1 MHESKEKMRTIKI
14 KTPRKGE
21 HMTIYTHRQTR
32 MPTRKTRTQG
42 DLFFF
47 LSPQARAERS
57 QDCYKKNFFF
67 PAFFRRL
74 SHWTRHT
81 RPQTHWHSTHKHTGR
96 DVTSQNNQK
105 KNTHF
110 R

>member
-47 LSPQARAERS
+47 YPRKPGR
-57 QDCYKKNFFF
+57 KI
-67 PAFFRRL
+67 
-74 SHWTRHT
+74 
-81 RPQTHWHSTHKHTGR
+81 TGLL
-96 DVTSQNNQK
+96 
-105 KNTHF
+105 
-110 R
+110 

>member
-14 KTPRKGE
+14 KAPRKGE
-21 HMTIYTHRQTR
+21 HMTIYTQTNTHANPEDPHPR
-32 MPTRKTRTQG
+32 R
-42 DLFFF
+42 LILF
-47 LSPQARAERS
+47 LSPQARPKDHRIAIKRT
-57 QDCYKKNFFF
+57 FFP
-67 PAFFRRL
+67 PAFFRHL